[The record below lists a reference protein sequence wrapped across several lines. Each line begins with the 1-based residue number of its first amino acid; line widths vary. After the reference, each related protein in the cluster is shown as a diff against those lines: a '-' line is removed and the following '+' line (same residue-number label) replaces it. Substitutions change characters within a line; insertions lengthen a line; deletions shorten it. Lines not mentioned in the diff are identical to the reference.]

1 MASRRKPSVPR
12 KKPSQRR
19 SERTVDAILEA
30 AAQVF
35 ASESYAS
42 GTTDRIAERAG
53 VSVGTVYQYF
63 PDKDAI
69 LSVLMRRH
77 LEHVTSFL
85 SDLVEQVRSS
95 AMPLGVALQRILRAV
110 AEEQESGGGL
120 HRAVAAVGTIP
131 ADVVAYSE
139 TLHAGLLKQ
148 VRQLLEASP
157 EVKVKNLPCASYL
170 ILTTVDLV
178 VHEFL
183 THPPAA
189 LARKE
194 LLDELAR
201 MVMAYLTT

>member
-1 MASRRKPSVPR
+1 MSCAVLSGCSSARGRAIICALWFPAYPRRHSGITSRSGGAMASRRKPSVPR
-12 KKPSQRR
+12 KKPSQQR

-131 ADVVAYSE
+131 ADVVACSE
-139 TLHAGLLKQ
+139 ALHAGLLKQ
-148 VRQLLEASP
+148 VRQLLAASP
-157 EVKVKNLPCASYL
+157 EVKVKNLP
-170 ILTTVDLV
+170 
-178 VHEFL
+178 
-183 THPPAA
+183 
-189 LARKE
+189 
-194 LLDELAR
+194 
-201 MVMAYLTT
+201 